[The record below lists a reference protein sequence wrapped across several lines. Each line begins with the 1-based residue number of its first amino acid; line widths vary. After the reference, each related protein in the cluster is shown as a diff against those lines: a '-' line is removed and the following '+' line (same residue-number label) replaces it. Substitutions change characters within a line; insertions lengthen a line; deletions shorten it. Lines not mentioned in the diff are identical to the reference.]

1 MIDLVLKFILL
12 ILVLFLIVLPVC
24 VNVFKEQIWI
34 YIEEKLKEQEKHDKL
49 VRNMKQRKKGNQ
61 GKSIMK

>member
-1 MIDLVLKFILL
+1 MIDLVLKLILL

>member
-24 VNVFKEQIWI
+24 VNVFKEQSWI
-34 YIEEKLKEQEKHDKL
+34 YIEEKLKEQEKHERLKRD
-49 VRNMKQRKKGNQ
+49 MKQRKKGNQ
-61 GKSIMK
+61 GKTLLK